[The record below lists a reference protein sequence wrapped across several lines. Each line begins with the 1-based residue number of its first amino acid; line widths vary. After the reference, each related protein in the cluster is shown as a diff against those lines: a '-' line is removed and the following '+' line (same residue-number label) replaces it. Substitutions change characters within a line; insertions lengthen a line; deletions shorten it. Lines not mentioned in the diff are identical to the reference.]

1 MAAWKYYLVVSD
13 PYTRLTKLNR
23 TAQRSPDRYPRVYG
37 AGQSAHNYWR
47 SKSRLFQ
54 IKFQIADRDV
64 NHGIHGNVVP
74 NKVAGSAGPSQQWKG
89 GEGEE
94 EEEVGRAH
102 RGLRQCVRRRRW
114 WVQYQRYQSNLKDR
128 NDNLIGDRLEL
139 DPDKLNNEEDK
150 EGGDDEWSL
159 TQEGK
164 AYSLLDEDGDADDE
178 AEEED
183 EEEEDEEEAQRGRK
197 KAKI

>member
-1 MAAWKYYLVVSD
+1 M
-13 PYTRLTKLNR
+13 
-23 TAQRSPDRYPRVYG
+23 
-37 AGQSAHNYWR
+37 
-47 SKSRLFQ
+47 
-54 IKFQIADRDV
+54 
-64 NHGIHGNVVP
+64 
-74 NKVAGSAGPSQQWKG
+74 
-89 GEGEE
+89 
-94 EEEVGRAH
+94 
-102 RGLRQCVRRRRW
+102 
-114 WVQYQRYQSNLKDR
+114 
-128 NDNLIGDRLEL
+128 EL

-183 EEEEDEEEAQRGRK
+183 EEDEEEAQRGRK